1 MIGIQGTGGRMRR
14 GFAWG
19 LMLPLA
25 LAPAAVPAAAAGP
38 AAATD
43 RQSFAEVT
51 EVTAV
56 EIPVQVVR
64 NGEPV
69 RGLTAADFEIWEGR
83 QQQAITGFDMVDL
96 SAPENQRLSAPIP
109 AAGRRHFLLIFD
121 LSNSQPK
128 YVMRAREAATRS
140 LLKTLMPSDLV
151 AVATYGSNSGMKLAL
166 GFTSDRRQIVKA
178 IETLGFTDLADRSQQ
193 DHMLASVDAA
203 NNAIMG
209 LEGQMASTTR
219 EPGETGRQAAQDA
232 RAAAMQAMQLAQLQA
247 LLASVVSE
255 SKANQRMDQ
264 AAARNDVTAMTKAF
278 ANLARMMDAVAGRK
292 MVVFFSEGFDSSI
305 LEGDQKVSSQ
315 ELIADTSMRGG
326 GWMTES
332 DTRFGS
338 TSENQQL
345 EKMLEVFR
353 RSGCV
358 IESVDIGG
366 LRGDDDMADR
376 GGKRGETALFQ
387 MARDTGG
394 ELYHNFNDLGDAMT
408 QLANSTAVTYVLTF
422 QPQGPFAAGSYHPI
436 KVKLKNEPRGARIS
450 YKPGYYA
457 PRPFKQVPAIEK
469 LLAAADQM
477 MSNSASGS
485 IQTAVLAAPF
495 RTAGAKAYVPVV
507 VEADGATL
515 LAGGGGKTMTTEL
528 YVNAVDAQGSIQD
541 SFDQRMQLDLEK
553 AGPALR
559 QGGLK
564 FFGHLELP
572 PGDYSVRVLLRNGD
586 TGTYGKRAVVVTVP
600 AFGGAAPV
608 LLPPL
613 FPDQAAGRW
622 MVLREL
628 PRGEQKNASY
638 PFVVGQRAYVPAALP
653 VLAPGQQAAVALVGY
668 NLGDGEL
675 AAQAKVQSADGRDLG
690 AGEISLAGRVPGDGT
705 GPDVYRAV
713 FRAPQGLAPGEYRL
727 VVTVTGAGAG
737 AGGPWTVTSRFTVA
751 AAVAGNPGAGS

>member
-1 MIGIQGTGGRMRR
+1 MFGIQGFRSRLGR
-14 GFAWG
+14 GLVWG

-25 LAPAAVPAAAAGP
+25 LAPGAAPAAAGP
-38 AAATD
+38 AAPGDQQPFSETT
-43 RQSFAEVT
+43 Q
-51 EVTAV
+51 VTAV

-64 NGEPV
+64 DGQPV

-83 QQQAITGFDMVDL
+83 KQQAITGFDMVDL
-96 SAPENQRLSAPIP
+96 AAPENQRLSAAIP

-128 YVMRAREAATRS
+128 YVMRARDAAARS
-140 LLKTLMPSDLV
+140 LLETLIPSDLV
-151 AVATYGSNSGMKLAL
+151 AVATYGINSGMKLAL

-178 IETLGFTDLADRSQQ
+178 IETLGYTDLADHSQQ
-193 DHMLASVDAA
+193 PQMLAEVAGMAA
-203 NNAIMG
+203 ALDG
-209 LEGQMASTTR
+209 FEATMAAATSP
-219 EPGETGRQAAQDA
+219 EPGETGRQRAADA
-232 RAAAMQAMQLAQLQA
+232 RGAAMAALAQATMQIA
-247 LLASVVSE
+247 LYSAVAQ

-264 AAARNDVTAMTKAF
+264 AQVRNDVTAMTQAF

-292 MVVFFSEGFDSSI
+292 LVVFFSEGFDSSI
-305 LEGDQKVSSQ
+305 LEGDQRVSSQ
-315 ELIADTSMRGG
+315 AAIASTSMIGG

-332 DTRFGS
+332 DTRYGS
-338 TSENQQL
+338 TSENNQL

-358 IESVDIGG
+358 IESIDIGG

-376 GGKRGETALFQ
+376 AGKPGETALFQ

-394 ELYHNFNDLGDAMT
+394 ELYHNFNNLGDAMK
-408 QLANSTAVTYVLTF
+408 QMAANTAVTYVLTF
-422 QPQGPFAAGSYHPI
+422 QPQGPLAAGSYHAI
-436 KVKLKNEPRGARIS
+436 KVKLKNEPRGTRVT

-457 PRPFKQVPAIEK
+457 PRPFKQVPAVER

-477 MSNSASGS
+477 MSTSASGS

-495 RTAGAKAYVPVV
+495 RTAADKAYVPVV
-507 VEADGATL
+507 VEADGGTL
-515 LAGGGGKTMTTEL
+515 LAGSDGKTMTAEL
-528 YVNAVDAQGSIQD
+528 YVNAVDAHGSIRD
-541 SFDQRMQLDLEK
+541 SFDQRMQLDIEK

-572 PGDYSVRVLLRNGD
+572 PGDFSVRVMLRNGE
-586 TGTYGKRAVVVTVP
+586 TGAYGKRSIVVTVP

-608 LLPPL
+608 LLPPF
-613 FPDQAAGRW
+613 FPDTAGRW
-622 MVLREL
+622 TVVRER
-628 PRGEQKNASY
+628 PRGEQQNVSY

-653 VLAPGQQAAVALVGY
+653 ILTPGQPAAVALVGY
-668 NLGDGEL
+668 NLGEGDV

-690 AGEISLAGRVPGDGT
+690 AGEISLAGRVPGEGT

-713 FRAPQGLAPGEYRL
+713 FRAPQSLAPGEYRL
-727 VVTVTGAGAG
+727 VVTITGASGSQ
-737 AGGPWTVTSRFTVA
+737 TVTSRFTVA
-751 AAVAGNPGAGS
+751 AAARGSAGTGS